1 MSSPGRFI
9 RLALVLFPLGLIIT
23 SILSFGIWWQKR
35 QAVEAR
41 SFAHASALRRE
52 MTERVLG
59 RYADILTEELQR
71 PGAAR
76 LAAVASY
83 MDSSMSPENMG
94 FEPKR
99 DRFFE
104 AGQEYSNIEVELTGK
119 QRPREVQLL
128 LLTYG
133 DIAHLKAEALAIAGG
148 MSLFHS
154 MAGERGDATLRL
166 AAVPLGVRDENQQS
180 ALQRLAA
187 ATADRQERM
196 VRIWVLGGVA
206 EPVLNEVRTAFRAE
220 QTGVVIEPLPQGQDV
235 PMTLKQM
242 TELKAKL

>member
-9 RLALVLFPLGLIIT
+9 RLALVFFPLGLIIT

-35 QAVEAR
+35 QAVDER
-41 SFAHASALRRE
+41 SFAHASALRRD
-52 MTERVLG
+52 MTEMALA
-59 RYADILTEELQR
+59 RYADILREELQR
-71 PGAAR
+71 TGAAR

-104 AGQEYSNIEVELTGK
+104 AGQEFSNIEIELTGK
-119 QRPREVQLL
+119 QRPREVRLVLL
-128 LLTYG
+128 MYG
-133 DIAHLKAEALAIAGG
+133 EVAHLHEEVQAIAGG

-154 MAGERGDATLRL
+154 IAGERGEATLRL
-166 AAVPLGVRDENQQS
+166 AAVPLGVRDENQMT

-187 ATADRQERM
+187 ASAERQERI
-196 VRIWVLGGVA
+196 VRIWLLGGVA
-206 EPVLNEVRTAFRAE
+206 APMVSEVRAAFRAE
-220 QTGVVIEPLPQGQDV
+220 QTGVVIESLPATQDV
-235 PMTLKQM
+235 SATLKQM
-242 TELKAKL
+242 RELKAAF